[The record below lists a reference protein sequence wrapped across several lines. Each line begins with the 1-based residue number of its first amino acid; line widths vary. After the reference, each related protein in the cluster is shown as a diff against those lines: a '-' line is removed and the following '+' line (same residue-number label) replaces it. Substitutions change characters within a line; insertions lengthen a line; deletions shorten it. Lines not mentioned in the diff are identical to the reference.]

1 MKKISL
7 LISLVGLLFLSVS
20 CEHPEDNPWSRF
32 YDFSISDV
40 IGTYSANPDESVY
53 EESPTPGVVVYDNA
67 SVTITELGDDLVMV
81 RVIIPDQI
89 NKVFTGSVEQNS
101 GNGVLLLNQGSY
113 EEFSATVYKGN
124 QGQIRLQGH
133 ESRTYYNA
141 EGEISDKKIYGFDVI
156 KTENGKR
163 KTDNY

>member
-1 MKKISL
+1 MKKIYL

-20 CEHPEDNPWSRF
+20 CEHPEDNSWSRF
-32 YDFSISDV
+32 YDFSSSDV

-67 SVTITELGDDLVMV
+67 SVTITELGDGLVMV

-89 NKVFTGSVEQNS
+89 NKVFTGAIEQNS
-101 GNGVLLLNQGSY
+101 SNGILLLNQGSY

>member
-1 MKKISL
+1 MKKIYL

-32 YDFSISDV
+32 YDFSSSDV

-67 SVTITELGDDLVMV
+67 SVTITELGDGLVMV

-89 NKVFTGSVEQNS
+89 NKVFTGAIEQNS
-101 GNGVLLLNQGSY
+101 SNGVLLLNQGSY

>member
-1 MKKISL
+1 MKKIYL

-32 YDFSISDV
+32 YDFSSSDV

-67 SVTITELGDDLVMV
+67 SVTITELGDGLVMV

-89 NKVFTGSVEQNS
+89 NKVFTGAIEQNS
-101 GNGVLLLNQGSY
+101 SNGILLLNQGSY